1 MTTQASASEQLF
13 QAIQSDDADR
23 VQQLLDQQPDLARAT
38 NADGL
43 SPLIMALYFNRTAIA
58 QQIQARVPAD
68 TLTIHEA
75 AATGAVARVIELAD
89 ADPSAVNSWSPD
101 GFQPLGLAAFFGQAE
116 VVDAL
121 LPRGAEI
128 NTRARH
134 RFGVAAIN
142 AALAGPKPDI
152 ARVLIAAGADVNA
165 TQNSGETPLHA
176 TAFHGS
182 REMTTLLLEHGA
194 NPNARNADGKSPA
207 DIARERGHNDIAELL
222 SS

>member
-1 MTTQASASEQLF
+1 MTTQASTSEQLF
-13 QAIQSDDADR
+13 QAIQSDDAER
-23 VQQLLDQQPDLARAT
+23 VQQLLVQQPDVARAT
-38 NADGL
+38 NSDGL
-43 SPLIMALYFNRTAIA
+43 SPLLMALYFNRTAIA

-75 AATGAVARVIELAD
+75 AATGAVARVTQLAD

-121 LPRGAEI
+121 LPRGAEV

-134 RFGVAAIN
+134 TFGVAAIN

-152 ARVLIAAGADVNA
+152 ARTLIAAGADVNSP
-165 TQNSGETPLHA
+165 QNSGETPLHA
-176 TAFHGS
+176 TAFRGNV
-182 REMTTLLLEHGA
+182 ELTQFLLDQGA
-194 NPNARNADGKSPA
+194 NRAARNSDGKTPA
-207 DIARERGHNDIAELL
+207 DIARERGHNDVAELL
-222 SS
+222 S